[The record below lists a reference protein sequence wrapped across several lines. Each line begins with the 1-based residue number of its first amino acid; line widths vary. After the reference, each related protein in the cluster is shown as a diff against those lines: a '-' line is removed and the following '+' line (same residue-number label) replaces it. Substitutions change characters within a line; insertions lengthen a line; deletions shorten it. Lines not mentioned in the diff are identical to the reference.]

1 MEQTIQPTFN
11 DTRLTRFR
19 KWVWYRKIYFLV
31 FALPALLMYISYA
44 LFGVHP
50 FGDNS
55 VLVLD
60 LNGQYVY
67 YYEAFRDYI
76 HGGNDL
82 FYNWSRNLSGEMFGI
97 FAYYLA
103 SPFMLII
110 CLLPRTM
117 MCGAIELVQIL
128 KIGTAALTFA
138 VFLRKTSKPKN
149 ISLVIFSLCYS
160 LMSYMVVQLLDPMW
174 LDALIYLPL
183 ICLGVH
189 RLVDKGKMLMYIIPL
204 ALLFIAHFYMGYMV
218 GIFTFIYF
226 LLYCFTKE
234 ERIIPKKFISVIIRF
249 ALGSIVAIM
258 CASVVLLPVYNSL
271 KLGKFEFTE
280 PDFSLA
286 TQFDFISVL
295 TKLFPMTYDSV
306 NVDGMPMIY
315 CGTITVLLIPLFFMN
330 KMIHIKKKVG
340 MGIVATLLL
349 LCMYIRPID
358 MVWHGFQMPNWL
370 PFRYS
375 FLLSFILIM
384 MAYETFQH
392 LDGITNKEIGSSFF
406 GLIAYLIWCER
417 ENYSHFQIFDSTTD
431 QSGNTHAFIQGI
443 WFSVIALVLCFG
455 ILYLFK
461 KYKTSKVLCIIT
473 VMFISLELVINTMDS
488 LSKIDTEVSYSSYSS
503 YEPYMSNTKDAVN
516 QLKETDTSPFYRM
529 EATFHRTVNDPIG
542 VGYYGVS
549 HSSST
554 MNSSSLNTLKDLGF
568 GYAGHSTKYTGATYI
583 TDAFFDIKYLMDKID
598 DDGNCEFLDRYPER
612 SNKDNSLALIP
623 KGYEK
628 VKEVKEDGSTYSFYR
643 NPYALGLGVRCND
656 IVEKIKMDQ
665 DNPFENQNMLFNTLK
680 DDRTNFVEYF
690 ERIKPYDSDT
700 ENIQTDAI
708 DDGHTRYIPEDKTQ
722 GDAHVDYLV
731 EMNRDSDLYM
741 YLPTSY
747 ERECNVWV
755 LNEKDYESNHD
766 NMDFAG
772 QYFNGDDYSIM
783 NLGEF
788 RKGDKV
794 RVRITIANDDNEAFW
809 KVPLFYSFNYESF
822 VKDVSEIQQK
832 SLEITEFEGSYIEGN
847 VSNAVENDVLL
858 TSIPYENGWEIT
870 VNGKKVDVK
879 TSIDSLITIPLEKGN
894 NVITLEFKPAYFT
907 LGKIIS
913 LIGLLIVLVIFIF
926 EYRDGMIIKRIT
938 NVKRKPSHI

>member
-1 MEQTIQPTFN
+1 MDKAIQPEIN
-11 DTRLTRFR
+11 NTRLKKFR
-19 KWVWYRKIYFLV
+19 KWVWDRKIYFLV

-44 LFGVHP
+44 LFGIHP
-50 FGDNS
+50 YGDNS

-103 SPFMLII
+103 SSFMLIV

-149 ISLVIFSLCYS
+149 ISLVVFSLCYS
-160 LMSYMVVQLLDPMW
+160 LMSFMVVQLLDPMW

-183 ICLGVH
+183 ICLGVQ
-189 RLVDKGKMLMYIIPL
+189 RLVDNGKMVIYIVPL

-234 ERIIPKKFISVIIRF
+234 DRIIPKKFIWVIVKF

-258 CASVVLLPVYNSL
+258 CAAVVLLPVYNSL

-315 CGTITVLLIPLFFMN
+315 CGTITVILIPLFFMN
-330 KMIHIKKKVG
+330 KEIHIKKKVG
-340 MGIVATLLL
+340 MGIVASLLL
-349 LCMYIRPID
+349 ICMYIRPID

-384 MAYETFQH
+384 MAYEAFQH
-392 LDGITNKEIGSSFF
+392 LDGITNKEIGGSFF

-417 ENYSHFQIFDSTTD
+417 ENYSHFQIFDSSTD
-431 QSGNTHAFIQGI
+431 AMGNTHAFIQGI
-443 WFSVIALVLCFG
+443 WFSAIALVLCFV
-455 ILYLFK
+455 ILYFLK
-461 KYKTSKVLCIIT
+461 KYKASKVLCIIT
-473 VMFISLELVINTMDS
+473 VMFVSLELVINTMDT
-488 LSKIDTEVSYSSYSS
+488 LSKVDNEVSYSTYSS
-503 YEPYMSNTKDAVN
+503 YEPYMSNTKDAVS
-516 QLKETDTSPFYRM
+516 QLKKTDTSPFYRM

-554 MNSSSLNTLKDLGF
+554 MNAKALDTLKDLGF
-568 GYAGHSTKYTGATYI
+568 GYAGHSTKYSGATYI

-598 DDGNCEFLDRYPER
+598 DDGGCEFLDRYPE
-612 SNKDNSLALIP
+612 SSSENTLAIIP

-628 VKEVKEDGSTYSFYR
+628 VKEVKEDGSTYSFYK
-643 NPYALGLGVRCND
+643 NPYALGLGVKCNEL
-656 IVEKIKMDQ
+656 IEKIKMDK

-680 DDRTNFVEYF
+680 DDRTDYVEYF
-690 ERIKPYDSDT
+690 ERLNLYSTDSK
-700 ENIQTDAI
+700 NISTQSTG
-708 DDGHTRYIPEDKTQ
+708 DGHTMYVPTDKTE

-747 ERECNVWV
+747 QRECNVWV
-755 LNEKDYESNHD
+755 LNEDEYTDQNDKMN
-766 NMDFAG
+766 FAG

-788 RKGDKV
+788 KKGDKV

-809 KVPLFYSFNYESF
+809 KVPLFYSFNFESF
-822 VKDVSEIQQK
+822 EKDVAELQK
-832 SLEITEFEGSYIEGN
+832 KSFNITEFEGSYLEGTI
-847 VSNAVENDVLL
+847 SDATEGDVLL
-858 TSIPYENGWEIT
+858 TTIPYQDGWKIT
-870 VNGKKVDVK
+870 VNGKETDVK
-879 TSIDSLITIPLEKGN
+879 ISVDSLITIPLEKGS
-894 NVITLEFKPAYFT
+894 NVITMEFKPTYFT
-907 LGKIIS
+907 LGKVIS
-913 LIGLLIVLVIFIF
+913 IIGLIIVLVIFLF
-926 EYRDGMIIKRIT
+926 EFKNGLFIRKIS
-938 NVKRKPSHI
+938 NSKRK